1 MKARAQVRNV
11 RQKAERVVRNV
22 VETDRQK
29 LVRQYENLTRELKTF
44 ENNLGFLSFGN
55 KNGKNPL
62 LAQMEQKMEGI
73 KAQIAEI
80 VEKINN
86 LED

>member
-1 MKARAQVRNV
+1 M
-11 RQKAERVVRNV
+11 
-22 VETDRQK
+22 
-29 LVRQYENLTRELKTF
+29 RQYETLTRELKTY

-62 LAQMEQKMEGI
+62 LAQMEQKMESI
-73 KAQIAEI
+73 KKQISEI

-86 LED
+86 LDE